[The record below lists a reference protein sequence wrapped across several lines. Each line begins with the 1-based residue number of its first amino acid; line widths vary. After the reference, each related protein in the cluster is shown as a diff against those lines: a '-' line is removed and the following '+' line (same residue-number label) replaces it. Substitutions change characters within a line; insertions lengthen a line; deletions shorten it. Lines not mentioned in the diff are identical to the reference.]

1 MAKTKEGEAAKKAAA
16 EAAAKPPDEPPPPPL
31 TPTEQLRANT
41 ELLEKALD
49 AEILAEYV
57 RGALPAALPAALPSR
72 STLLAHLSKAEEDME
87 MDAPAP
93 SGAAAE
99 NGTAPVGL
107 LPEVEAYAFLL
118 VVTFLVDRKRYA
130 EAKEVATAALKR
142 LGEYNRRT
150 LDGLAARIYFYFSW
164 THECTGTLSEI
175 RSLLLALHRT
185 AVLRHDEYGQ
195 ETLLNLLLRNY
206 LHYNLYDQAEKLRS
220 KAQRPEMARSTPQLC
235 RYLLYLGRIRA
246 IQLEYTDAKDCLQQA
261 ARKAPAGALGFRL
274 AVAKWL
280 ALVRLLLG
288 EVPEYGELTAQ
299 GLAAPLAPYLAL
311 AQAVRSG
318 DLTAFQHVAETH
330 GGTFAAD
337 KTGNLVARL
346 RHNVICAGLRR
357 INLAYSR
364 ISLQDVAAKLGLA
377 SVEDTECIVAKAIR
391 DGGIEAT
398 LDHAARTMSS
408 RETADVYAT
417 PEPAAAFHARVAFCL
432 DIHNEAVRAMRFE
445 AGANKK
451 ELETAESARQRA
463 IDEEELAKELEEEDG
478 VL

>member
-1 MAKTKEGEAAKKAAA
+1 
-16 EAAAKPPDEPPPPPL
+16 
-31 TPTEQLRANT
+31 
-41 ELLEKALD
+41 
-49 AEILAEYV
+49 
-57 RGALPAALPAALPSR
+57 
-72 STLLAHLSKAEEDME
+72 

-93 SGAAAE
+93 SAAAAE

-150 LDGLAARIYFYFSW
+150 LDGLAARLYFYFSW

-220 KAQRPEMARSTPQLC
+220 KAQRPEMARSTRQLP
-235 RYLLYLGRIRA
+235 RA
-246 IQLEYTDAKDCLQQA
+246 
-261 ARKAPAGALGFRL
+261 R
-274 AVAKWL
+274 
-280 ALVRLLLG
+280 
-288 EVPEYGELTAQ
+288 
-299 GLAAPLAPYLAL
+299 
-311 AQAVRSG
+311 
-318 DLTAFQHVAETH
+318 HVAETH

-346 RHNVICAGLRR
+346 RHNVIRAGLRR

-364 ISLQDVAAKLGLA
+364 ISLQDVAAKLAQPAYTTVVRTLLA
-377 SVEDTECIVAKAIR
+377 PLNA
-391 DGGIEAT
+391 
-398 LDHAARTMSS
+398 
-408 RETADVYAT
+408 
-417 PEPAAAFHARVAFCL
+417 
-432 DIHNEAVRAMRFE
+432 
-445 AGANKK
+445 
-451 ELETAESARQRA
+451 
-463 IDEEELAKELEEEDG
+463 
-478 VL
+478 